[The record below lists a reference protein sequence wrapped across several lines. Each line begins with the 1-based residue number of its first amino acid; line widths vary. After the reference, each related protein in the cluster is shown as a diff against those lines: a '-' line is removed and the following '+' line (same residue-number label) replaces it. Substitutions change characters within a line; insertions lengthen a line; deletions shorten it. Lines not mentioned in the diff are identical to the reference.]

1 MAEKEKLSKE
11 EKAEQQQKLKEQK
24 AKDARRKKKISD
36 AKKRINTIVKMPFKI
51 LLNSTFF
58 ISLMAFIFIYFW
70 LEVELFQ
77 TLIYVFFIFTAIY
90 LSVGLTMAYYYY
102 MLSEDKIK
110 ELNEK
115 ILEDQR
121 RKEEEEKHRQQQE
134 MEELEAIEREML
146 ERRNRNKQIV
156 PETEQHME
164 IEQDTLESN
173 TNDFETLPEYN
184 SDSDDYLN
192 EILGSEFN
200 NNQQ

>member
-200 NNQQ
+200 NQQ